1 MIAQRLTESL
11 KRKALKASNEAY
23 AGIPVK
29 FRHNGYEY
37 YAIRYND
44 KIRIMYHESTDNVY
58 LTTLFEDDSYTP
70 YWVQS
75 KLIEKSNCNQY
86 KRPADNLLAT
96 AIFDIAVTTNPNVT
110 TQTRLEYMETE
121 LKRSII
127 QMDSEPFQ
135 RLVGALSE
143 LGLREILMEIMR
155 IRHDSTIEPETH
167 FRL

>member
-1 MIAQRLTESL
+1 MNIESIETIDT
-11 KRKALKASNEAY
+11 KRDTIVMKT
-23 AGIPVK
+23 PCK
-29 FRHNGYEY
+29 FGQSDEP
-37 YAIRYND
+37 
-44 KIRIMYHESTDNVY
+44 
-58 LTTLFEDDSYTP
+58 YTP
-70 YWVQS
+70 YWIQA

-86 KRPADNLLAT
+86 KRPADNILAT

-110 TQTRLEYMETE
+110 TKTRAEYMETE

-155 IRHDSTIEPETH
+155 IRHDSTIETETH
-167 FRL
+167 LRL

>member
-1 MIAQRLTESL
+1 MNIESIETIDT
-11 KRKALKASNEAY
+11 KRDIIVMKTPCQFGKSDE
-23 AGIPVK
+23 P
-29 FRHNGYEY
+29 
-37 YAIRYND
+37 
-44 KIRIMYHESTDNVY
+44 
-58 LTTLFEDDSYTP
+58 YTP
-70 YWVQS
+70 YWIQA
-75 KLIEKSNCNQY
+75 KLMEKSNCNQY
-86 KRPADNLLAT
+86 KRPADRILAT
-96 AIFDIAVTTNPNVT
+96 AIFDIAVATNPNVT
-110 TQTRLEYMETE
+110 IQTQTEYMETQ